1 LNPIG
6 KAHGATPFSNRPP
19 TKRAGLAALAT
30 TITLLLLAPFYPG
43 SAHAQ
48 LYRWTDA
55 AGTVF
60 YTTDLATIP
69 PAYRDSARDIGAP
82 TPGPPSAPSPPAETG
97 VSIPY
102 TGGPLVVN
110 ASLNG
115 VPLRLIVDT
124 GADRTLISPA
134 AMARA
139 GFDVT
144 QGAAVQIRG
153 VTGDAVA
160 TLVSV
165 PRLDLAGTQV
175 GPVAVVV
182 HALAGQ
188 GVDGLLG
195 RDVLDAFTVTMD
207 AASQRAILVPR

>member
-1 LNPIG
+1 VSTRHLNSIG
-6 KAHGATPFSNRPP
+6 KAYRATPVSNRPP
-19 TKRAGLAALAT
+19 TNLAGLAALAT
-30 TITLLLLAPFYPG
+30 IITLVAPP
-43 SAHAQ
+43 AWAQ
-48 LYRWTDA
+48 LYRWSDSH
-55 AGTVF
+55 GTVY

-82 TPGPPSAPSPPAETG
+82 TPGPLPAPTPPVAAG
-97 VSIPY
+97 IIIPY
-102 TGGPLVVN
+102 TGGPLIVS
-110 ASLNG
+110 ALLNG
-115 VPLRLIVDT
+115 TPLRLIVDT

-144 QGAAVQIRG
+144 QGTAVQIRG
-153 VTGDAVA
+153 VTGDAAA

-165 PRLDLAGTQV
+165 PRLDLAGTRV

-188 GVDGLLG
+188 SVDGLLG

>member
-1 LNPIG
+1 MNSIG
-6 KAHGATPFSNRPP
+6 KASEAAPFSNRPP
-19 TKRAGLAALAT
+19 TKLAVLAALAT
-30 TITLLLLAPFYPG
+30 TIALVVPPAW
-43 SAHAQ
+43 AQ
-48 LYRWTDA
+48 LYRWSDA
-55 AGTVF
+55 QGTVY

-69 PAYRDSARDIGAP
+69 PAYRDSTRDIGAP
-82 TPGPPSAPSPPAETG
+82 TPGPPPAPSPPVAAG
-97 VSIPY
+97 VTIPY

-124 GADRTLISPA
+124 GADRTLISPE

-165 PRLDLAGTQV
+165 PRLDLAGTRV

-207 AASQRAILVPR
+207 AASQRAILAPR

>member
-1 LNPIG
+1 MKSIG
-6 KAHGATPFSNRPP
+6 KAYGATPVSNRPP

-30 TITLLLLAPFYPG
+30 IITLVAP
-43 SAHAQ
+43 AAWAQ
-48 LYRWTDA
+48 LYRWSDSD
-55 AGTVF
+55 GTVY

-69 PAYRDSARDIGAP
+69 PAYRESARDIGAP
-82 TPGPPSAPSPPAETG
+82 TPGPLPAPTPPVAAG
-97 VSIPY
+97 IIIPY
-102 TGGPLVVN
+102 TGGPLVVS

-115 VPLRLIVDT
+115 TPLRLIVDT

-144 QGAAVQIRG
+144 QGTAVQIRG

-165 PRLDLAGTQV
+165 PRLDLAGTRV

-188 GVDGLLG
+188 SVDGLLG
-195 RDVLDAFTVTMD
+195 RDVLDAFTVTVD
-207 AASQRAILVPR
+207 AASQRAILAPR

>member
-1 LNPIG
+1 MY
-6 KAHGATPFSNRPP
+6 GATRFLNRPP
-19 TKRAGLAALAT
+19 AFRAGLAALAT
-30 TITLLLLAPFYPG
+30 IVTLVSPAW
-43 SAHAQ
+43 AQ

-55 AGTVF
+55 AGTIY

-82 TPGPPSAPSPPAETG
+82 TPGPQHAPPPPPAAAAI
-97 VSIPY
+97 VIPY
-102 TGGPLVVN
+102 TGGPLVVD

-115 VPLRLIVDT
+115 VPLRLVLDT

-139 GFDVT
+139 GFAVT
-144 QGAAVQIRG
+144 GGTPVHIRG

-160 TLVSV
+160 ALVSV
-165 PRLDLAGTQV
+165 PRLDVAGTQL

-182 HALAGQ
+182 HALPGQ
-188 GVDGLLG
+188 SVDGLLG
-195 RDVLDAFTVTMD
+195 RDVLDAFTLTVD
-207 AASQRAILVPR
+207 AVSQRAILVPR

>member
-1 LNPIG
+1 MNSIG
-6 KAHGATPFSNRPP
+6 KASAATPFSNRPS

-30 TITLLLLAPFYPG
+30 TILLALFDPG

-55 AGTVF
+55 AGTVY

-69 PAYRDSARDIGAP
+69 PAYRESARDIGAP
-82 TPGPPSAPSPPAETG
+82 TPGPLPAPTLPVAAG
-97 VSIPY
+97 IIIPY
-102 TGGPLVVN
+102 TGGPLVVS

-115 VPLRLIVDT
+115 TPLRLIVDT
-124 GADRTLISPA
+124 GADRTLISPD

-144 QGAAVQIRG
+144 QGTAVQIRG

-165 PRLDLAGTQV
+165 PRLDLAGTRV

-188 GVDGLLG
+188 SVDGLLG
-195 RDVLDAFTVTMD
+195 RDVLDAFTVTVD
-207 AASQRAILVPR
+207 AASERAILVPR

>member
-1 LNPIG
+1 MNSIG
-6 KAHGATPFSNRPP
+6 KAYGATPFSNRPP

-82 TPGPPSAPSPPAETG
+82 TPGPPSAPAPPAATG
-97 VSIPY
+97 VTIPY
-102 TGGPLVVN
+102 TGGPLVVA

-188 GVDGLLG
+188 SVDGLLG

-207 AASQRAILVPR
+207 AVSQRAILVPR

>member
-1 LNPIG
+1 MPVASTRSTSSIC
-6 KAHGATPFSNRPP
+6 GADVAAGSSSRLPRC
-19 TKRAGLAALAT
+19 RAGLAALAT
-30 TITLLLLAPFYPG
+30 MLTLVSPAW
-43 SAHAQ
+43 AQ

-55 AGTVF
+55 AGTVY

-69 PAYRDSARDIGAP
+69 PAYRDRARDIGAP
-82 TPGPPSAPSPPAETG
+82 TPGPRQAPPPAAG
-97 VSIPY
+97 AVIPY
-102 TGGPLVVN
+102 TGGPLVVD

-115 VPLRLIVDT
+115 VPLRLVLDT

-139 GFDVT
+139 GFDVAGGT
-144 QGAAVQIRG
+144 PVHIRG

-160 TLVSV
+160 ALVSV
-165 PRLDLAGTQV
+165 PRLDLAGTRV

-182 HALAGQ
+182 HALPGQ
-188 GVDGLLG
+188 SADGLLG
-195 RDVLDAFTVTMD
+195 RDVLDAFTVTVD